1 MAFWSDA
8 EHTDPKR
15 QYRFKVDIGISG
27 VKPYVVKKVDKPSY
41 AITEAEHKY
50 LNHTYYYPGRV
61 TWNAIT
67 MTLVDPGGG
76 DDVARSLTKLI
87 QDSGYNPQNAST
99 SQQTMSKKSAVAN
112 LGSVVITQLDANG
125 NPLETWTLIN
135 AWINDVKYGDLAY
148 DGDEL
153 TEVTLSFK
161 YDWAELKIGE
171 TPAAF
176 KR

>member
-1 MAFWSDA
+1 MAFWSDTL
-8 EHTDPKR
+8 HTDPKR
-15 QYRFKVDIGISG
+15 QYRFTVQIGGSLSL
-27 VKPYVVKKVDKPSY
+27 PSYAVKKADKPSF
-41 AITEAEHKY
+41 AISEAEHKF

-67 MTLVDPGGG
+67 VTLVDPGGT
-76 DDVARSLTKLI
+76 DDIAKLVSTII
-87 QDSGYNPQNAST
+87 QSSGYVPGSAQNMG
-99 SQQTMSKKSAVAN
+99 TMSKQAAVGV
-112 LGSVVITQLDANG
+112 LGNVVITQINSEG
-125 NPLETWTLIN
+125 NPMETWTLVN
-135 AWINDVKYGDLAY
+135 AWVNDVKYGDLAY